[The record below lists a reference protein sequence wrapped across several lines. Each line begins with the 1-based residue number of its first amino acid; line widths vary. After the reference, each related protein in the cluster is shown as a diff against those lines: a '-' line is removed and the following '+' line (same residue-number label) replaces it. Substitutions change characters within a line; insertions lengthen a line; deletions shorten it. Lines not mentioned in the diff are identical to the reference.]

1 MFWFFLQ
8 PPAKPPRKSITSL
21 SPSGKTQHHIRQSSV
36 TYDSTSQNPMMY
48 DPSDIVMP
56 RTPPSGFANSAD
68 TNMVSHQQ
76 PMSNGK
82 EASPFSALY
91 DEVASG
97 KVVNTSGPLLGP
109 KVIGHRRR
117 LTGEGGPRPDKPV
130 PPAKPKT
137 LDLRTKRQTVQIP
150 LSPAHQQQPPTPEF
164 PPPSPSTAA
173 LGIHEKIRPL
183 SQVGSDLL
191 RLPRKIL
198 ANFRWHVLSYKSS
211 NMCSGVAAL
220 YSLLDNHAT
229 LLDMMCE
236 IMFLVVLFV
245 IH

>member
-1 MFWFFLQ
+1 
-8 PPAKPPRKSITSL
+8 
-21 SPSGKTQHHIRQSSV
+21 
-36 TYDSTSQNPMMY
+36 MY
-48 DPSDIVMP
+48 DPSDIAMP
-56 RTPPSGFANSAD
+56 RTPPSSFANSD
-68 TNMVSHQQ
+68 SNTLTHQQ
-76 PMSNGK
+76 PLSNGK

-109 KVIGHRRR
+109 KVISHRRR

-198 ANFRWHVLSYKSS
+198 ANFRWHKLPLQRCVPYRFWPK
-211 NMCSGVAAL
+211 
-220 YSLLDNHAT
+220 
-229 LLDMMCE
+229 
-236 IMFLVVLFV
+236 
-245 IH
+245 